1 MCFVTGFL
9 LRQVFILAKK
19 ILFCASTASHIKN
32 FHTPYLAAF
41 SGCGYE
47 VFTATGDSVEIAGA
61 RQSFTLPFYKSFFSF
76 KNIRAIFAARRLL
89 LKERFDI
96 VSLHTTLA
104 AAVLRAALLTIPKR
118 RRPCVFYT
126 CHGYLF
132 GENDGLARLKYL
144 LPEMLCARVTD
155 VLMVMNREDER
166 IAHRYRL
173 SGGSIHYI
181 NGMGLVPGR
190 FTPPTPEQYAAAK
203 EALGFLPEQVLFVY
217 TAEFSKRK
225 NHRQLLVAFAA
236 AAPQMPNARLL
247 LAGTGA
253 LLSDSRQL
261 AAQLGLADR
270 VRFLG
275 YVADTPALL
284 AGCDVCVSTSL
295 IEGLP
300 FNVMEAMASGLAV
313 IASDIKGH
321 RELAECSPNFALFDT
336 TAALTGLLA
345 AAGQAP
351 GHRRPAKLSHFML
364 PQVLPELMR
373 LYLGEEMPAQ
383 QEKYSKAGVG

>member
-1 MCFVTGFL
+1 MVTVL
-9 LRQVFILAKK
+9 QKK

-32 FHTPYLAAF
+32 FHLPYMAMF
-41 SGCGYE
+41 SSCGYE
-47 VFTATGDSVEIAGA
+47 VSVATGDSETVAGT
-61 RQSFTLPFYKSFFSF
+61 QKCFKLPFHKSFFSF

-89 LKERFDI
+89 CRERFDI
-96 VSLHTTLA
+96 LSLHTTLA

-118 RRPCVFYT
+118 QRPRVFYT

-132 GENDGLARLKYL
+132 GENDGLSRLKYL

-166 IAHRYRL
+166 ISHRYHL
-173 SGGSIHYI
+173 SGDIHYI
-181 NGMGLVPGR
+181 NGMGLIPGR
-190 FTPPTPEQYAAAK
+190 FAPPTRAQHAAAK
-203 EALGFLPEQVLFVY
+203 KALGFSPEHVLFVY

-225 NHRQLLVAFAA
+225 NHRQLLIAFAA
-236 AAPQMPNARLL
+236 AAPQIPHAQLL

-253 LLSDSRQL
+253 LFEDCRRL
-261 AAQLGLADR
+261 AVQLGIASQIH
-270 VRFLG
+270 FLG
-275 YVADTPALL
+275 YVTDTPALL
-284 AGCDVCVSTSL
+284 SGCDVCLSGSL

-321 RELAECSPNFALFDT
+321 RELAAHSTGFSLFKT
-336 TAALTGLLA
+336 TAALTQLLV

-351 GHRRPAKLSHFML
+351 APPCSADVSHLML
-364 PQVLPELMR
+364 PQVLPEIMR
-373 LYLGEEMPAQ
+373 IYLGEEAPAL
-383 QEKYSKAGVG
+383 QEIIRKQV